1 MSSLGR
7 ASAILG
13 AGTLVSRLT
22 GVVRSIVLVT
32 ALGSVG
38 SGAADAFTI
47 ANQLPNN
54 IYAII
59 STGILT
65 GVLVPQIVRAAKHA
79 DGGGAFVSKLL
90 TLGTVV
96 LVVVTGIATLAA
108 PVLVQLYARFTD
120 EQLAL
125 AIALAYWCVPQLFF
139 YGLYALVGETLNA
152 RRVFGPYTWAP
163 IVNNVVSIAGFAVFI
178 RLFGQER
185 NDVLTW
191 TPDMITV
198 FGGTATLG
206 IAVQA
211 AFCCCSGV
219 DPACTFRPDFAWRG
233 MGLRTIGTL
242 AWWTLLMVIVGQIAG
257 LVQTSVVSA
266 ASERLASVT
275 TMSFAWFIFIL
286 PYSVIAVSIGTPYFT
301 QLSEHAAAG
310 RDDEVLADLGTSIR
324 TISFFLVGALAAV
337 VAAAVPVSRIFSNSA
352 SDAAATALVLGAYLV
367 GLVPLSILYVI
378 QRTFYAYGDTFRPFV
393 FTLVQAVLVV
403 VTALLAGAILPL
415 EYLAAGIALG
425 QSLAGIVQLVIA
437 VVLLRARLGQLGL
450 GAPAR
455 ALGRFFIA
463 GVPASAIGWGLFL
476 LLGGFDG
483 WTTSSIYLGVGGAAL
498 VGGVTLAVYIA
509 ILAVMRAP
517 ELAVVAPLL
526 RRLRR
531 R

>member
-22 GVVRSIVLVT
+22 GVVRSIVLVA

-65 GVLVPQIVRAAKHA
+65 GVLVPQIVRAATHA

-96 LVVVTGIATLAA
+96 LVAVTGLATLAA
-108 PVLVQLYARFTD
+108 PVLVQLYSTFTD
-120 EQLAL
+120 AQLAL
-125 AIALAYWCVPQLFF
+125 AMALAYWCIPQLFF

-163 IVNNVVSIAGFAVFI
+163 IVNNLVSIAGFLGFI
-178 RLFGQER
+178 VIFGGHR
-185 NDVLTW
+185 TDVLTW
-191 TPDMITV
+191 TPDMITIV
-198 FGGTATLG
+198 GGTATLG
-206 IAVQA
+206 IVAQA
-211 AFCCCSGV
+211 AVLLLFWRRSGLR
-219 DPACTFRPDFAWRG
+219 FRPDFAWRG
-233 MGLRTIGTL
+233 MGLRTMGTL
-242 AWWTLLMVIVGQIAG
+242 AWWTFLMVIVGQIAG
-257 LVQTSVVSA
+257 LIQTRVVSA
-266 ASERLASVT
+266 ASEVAASAA
-275 TMSFAWFIFIL
+275 TMAFAWFIFIL

-310 RDDEVLADLGTSIR
+310 RDDDVRADLGTSIR
-324 TISFFLVGALAAV
+324 TIGFFLVGALAAV

-352 SDAAATALVLGAYLV
+352 PDAAATALVLGAYLI
-367 GLVPLSILYVI
+367 GLVPLSILYVV

-393 FTLVQAVLVV
+393 FTLVQAALVV

-425 QSLAGIVQLVIA
+425 QSLAGIVQLGIA
-437 VVLLRARLGQLGL
+437 LVLLRARLGRLGMRTPTL
-450 GAPAR
+450 
-455 ALGRFFIA
+455 ALGRFFVA
-463 GVPASAIGWGLFL
+463 GLPAGAIGWGFFL
-476 LLGGFDG
+476 LLGGIDG
-483 WTTSSIYLGVGGAAL
+483 WTTSSMLLGVAGAAL
-498 VGGVTLAVYIA
+498 IGGVTVAVYAA
-509 ILAVMRAP
+509 ILAAMRAP
-517 ELAVVAPLL
+517 ELSALEPLL
-526 RRLRR
+526 NRLRR